1 VLHSHDPIPVL
12 PRVGK
17 RFCESVCYG
26 VGGQVT
32 GEGAPKPGFDP
43 EHEELEFAKVGHV
56 RYTPYNRGPMDP
68 RHTQLTKRR
77 IVADA
82 IARFEA
88 PPREPM
94 VDVHTIVS

>member
-1 VLHSHDPIPVL
+1 
-12 PRVGK
+12 
-17 RFCESVCYG
+17 
-26 VGGQVT
+26 
-32 GEGAPKPGFDP
+32 
-43 EHEELEFAKVGHV
+43 
-56 RYTPYNRGPMDP
+56 MDP